1 MEENRNTGRSR
12 FTYRHTMYA
21 CFTGYVVQAVI
32 NNFVPLLFL
41 TFQDSYGIS
50 MTKITFLITFNFG
63 LQLCVDLLSAGFVDR
78 IGYRLS
84 VVLAHGFSVAG
95 LVLLTILPEVCP
107 NPFTGLFIAVM
118 VYAVG
123 GGLIEVLI
131 SPIVEACPTENKEM
145 AMSLLHSF
153 YCWGHVAVV
162 LLSTLYFH
170 FIGIEHWRYLALLWA
185 LVPAV
190 NILLFL
196 VVPIAPLLEEGEA
209 GVSVGQLFRSGFF
222 WNMMLLMV
230 CAGASEQAVSQWAS
244 AFAEK
249 GLKVSKTL
257 GDLMGPMFFAGMM
270 GLSRTIF
277 GRYGERINLKGF
289 MKGSAVLCIISY
301 LLIALSPYPLLG
313 LVGCGICG
321 FSVGIF
327 WPGTFSLASAGM
339 KGGTVMYAFFALAGD
354 VGCSVG
360 PTLTGE
366 VAAVLGENLKVGI
379 LAGGIFPVLLLL
391 GLYLSE
397 KYHLK

>member
-1 MEENRNTGRSR
+1 MTESTKRNR
-12 FTYRHTMYA
+12 FTYQHTMYA
-21 CFTGYVVQAVI
+21 CFIGYIVQAII

-41 TFQDSYGIS
+41 TFQNSYGIPLA
-50 MTKITFLITFNFG
+50 KITFLITFNFG

-78 IGYRLS
+78 MGYRLS
-84 VVLAHGFSVAG
+84 VVLAHVFSVLG
-95 LVLLTILPEVCP
+95 LVLLTVLPDWCSD
-107 NPFTGLFIAVM
+107 PFVGIFIAVM
-118 VYAVG
+118 VYALG

-131 SPIVEACPTENKEM
+131 SPIVEACPTDNKEM

-170 FIGIEHWRYLALLWA
+170 FVGIEYWRYLALLWA

-190 NILLFL
+190 NLILFL
-196 VVPIAPLLEEGEA
+196 FVPIAPLLEDGEEGMRI
-209 GVSVGQLFRSGFF
+209 GQLFRSGFF

-249 GLKVSKTL
+249 GLQVSKTL
-257 GDLMGPMFFAGMM
+257 GDLMGPMFFAIMM
-270 GLSRTIF
+270 GISRTIF
-277 GRYGERINLKGF
+277 GKYGDKINLRGF
-289 MKGSAVLCIISY
+289 MKASAILCIASY

-327 WPGTFSLASAGM
+327 WPGTFSLAAAGM
-339 KGGTVMYAFFALAGD
+339 KGGTAMFAFFALAGD
-354 VGCSVG
+354 VGCSFG
-360 PTLTGE
+360 PTLTGQ
-366 VAAVLGENLKVGI
+366 VAAAFGENLKVGI
-379 LAGGIFPVLLLL
+379 LAGIVFPVVLFV
-391 GLYLSE
+391 GLHFCR
-397 KYHLK
+397 KRGLK